1 MRTEG
6 VDSLSSQQLYNNNN
20 NNSSENIRT
29 EKIKS
34 NNKKTNRQATSLQ
47 EKKEYNQ
54 QELED
59 EVRESVKDVNEIVDK
74 VKEGLSFQIHEDT
87 EELMVQI
94 IDVNT
99 EGVIKELPPEEML
112 DLKARIH
119 EMVGILIDE
128 KV

>member
-20 NNSSENIRT
+20 NSNAN
-29 EKIKS
+29 IKS
-34 NNKKTNRQATSLQ
+34 NNKENNRKSQSLQ

-54 QELED
+54 KELEED
-59 EVRESVKDVNEIVDK
+59 IRESVKDVNEIVEK
-74 VKEGLSFQIHEDT
+74 VKEGLSFQIHEET
-87 EELMVQI
+87 EKLMVQV

-99 EGVIKELPPEEML
+99 EEVIKELPPEEML
-112 DLKARIH
+112 DLEARIH
-119 EMVGILIDE
+119 ELVGLIIDE

>member
-6 VDSLSSQQLYNNNN
+6 VESLSSQQLYNSN
-20 NNSSENIRT
+20 NNSG

-34 NNKKTNRQATSLQ
+34 NNNNKKNNRQATSLQ

-54 QELED
+54 KELEK
-59 EVRESVKDVNEIVDK
+59 EVKESVKDVNEIVDQ

-87 EELMVQI
+87 EELMVQV

-99 EGVIKELPPEEML
+99 NEVIKELPPEEML

>member
-6 VDSLSSQQLYNNNN
+6 VDSLSSQQLYNNN

-54 QELED
+54 KELED
-59 EVRESVKDVNEIVDK
+59 EVRESVKDVNEIVDQ

-87 EELMVQI
+87 EELMVQV

-99 EGVIKELPPEEML
+99 DEVIKELPPEEML

>member
-20 NNSSENIRT
+20 NSSEKIRT
-29 EKIKS
+29 
-34 NNKKTNRQATSLQ
+34 NNKKTNKQAISLQ

-54 QELED
+54 KELEK

-87 EELMVQI
+87 EELMVQV

-99 EGVIKELPPEEML
+99 EEVIKELPPEEML